1 MVNNNIYKHVVR
13 LNLDI
18 PEHMKLHHY
27 LMNLDPKKV
36 KSKNEFMINV
46 LIDSIEQ
53 QKARAEGNMNDSWHE
68 EFLKEKIEEIKKEIT
83 KDVTNEILKTLL
95 NMVVSK
101 VSISPPAESL
111 PVNEDDEVDDVDE
124 ALASAAYGYF
134 DD

>member
-1 MVNNNIYKHVVR
+1 MRNNIYKHVVR

-46 LIDSIEQ
+46 LIDSIDQ
-53 QKARAEGNMNDSWHE
+53 QKDRAERRKNDSLCE
-68 EFLKEKIEEIKKEIT
+68 ESLKEKIEEIKKEIT
-83 KDVTNEILKTLL
+83 RDVTNEILKTLL

-101 VSISPPAESL
+101 VGISPSAESL
-111 PVNEDDEVDDVDE
+111 PVNEDDDVDDVDE
-124 ALASAAYGYF
+124 ALADAAYGYF